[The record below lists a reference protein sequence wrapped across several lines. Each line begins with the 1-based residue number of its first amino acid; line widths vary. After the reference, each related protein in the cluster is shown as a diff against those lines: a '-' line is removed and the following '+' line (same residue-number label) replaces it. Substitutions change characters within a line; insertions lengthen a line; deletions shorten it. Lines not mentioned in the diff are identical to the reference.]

1 MATGDDPY
9 VYPGTNV
16 LRNIPDIRDAAALKA
31 YEYERSNLRAREI
44 REQPLPERFDLAH
57 LKTLHQQLFRDVYE
71 WSGKTREIDIAKG
84 GSMFALPQ
92 FIESEAKRLS
102 ADLAR
107 ENNLRNLDKAQFV
120 ERLAQHYGDWNA
132 LHPFREGNGRATRE
146 FLGQIAR
153 GAGYELDQTRI
164 DNNKQQ
170 WNDAARDSMN
180 GHMQPIEAILAYAVR
195 PMRAHA
201 FEHLPKDEALRK
213 HPELADAFAGLNAIE
228 SALKKQFGDK
238 PNVIQNYTVRARET
252 IVKQLDAGTVPK
264 LAQVRQAPIEPPTKA
279 EPRR

>member
-1 MATGDDPY
+1 MATGVDPY

-16 LRNIPDIRDAAALKA
+16 LRNKADIRDADALKA
-31 YEYERSNLRAREI
+31 FEYERSNLRAREI
-44 REQPLPERFDLAH
+44 REQPLPERFDLAQ
-57 LKTLHQQLFRDVYE
+57 LKKLHTQLFQDVYE
-71 WSGKTREIDIAKG
+71 WAGKTREIDIAKG
-84 GSMFALPQ
+84 GSMFAKPEYV
-92 FIESEAKRLS
+92 ESEAKRMS
-102 ADLAR
+102 AELAR
-107 ENNLRNLDKAQFV
+107 ENNLRNVEKAQFV
-120 ERLAQHYGDWNA
+120 ERLAHHYGDWNA

-153 GAGYELDQTRI
+153 GAGYELDQMRI

-180 GHMQPIEAILAYAVR
+180 GHMRPIEEILTYAVR
-195 PMRAHA
+195 PTRAHA

-213 HPELADAFAGLNAIE
+213 HPELADAFAGLDAIE

-238 PNVIQNYTVRARET
+238 PNAIENYTVRARET

-264 LAQVRQAPIEPPTKA
+264 LAPVRQASIEPPTKT